1 MAGGLEP
8 YEPGELTRPDSP
20 VTAERRIRRIPR
32 HMRRSSRHDPNGH
45 KIPLVRRLRHWLD
58 FLPDR
63 ILDWYARRILHIR
76 PLTPEEER
84 ILNTPGLQQEVV
96 RRLRDGLPMETDEQ
110 RFVLH
115 WLILSGAA

>member
-1 MAGGLEP
+1 M
-8 YEPGELTRPDSP
+8 
-20 VTAERRIRRIPR
+20 
-32 HMRRSSRHDPNGH
+32 
-45 KIPLVRRLRHWLD
+45 RHWLD

-63 ILDWYARRILHIR
+63 ILDRYARRILHIR

-115 WLILSGAA
+115 WLILSGAV